1 MKTKTDAAI
10 TLAIIDTTNVITEM
24 ALAGATARQVR
35 QLRLPRDKGQSKL
48 DRDIDKVINTTIKG
62 AANILAAGGSVR
74 KMRQTMLA
82 AAR

>member
-10 TLAIIDTTNVITEM
+10 TLAIIDTT
-24 ALAGATARQVR
+24 
-35 QLRLPRDKGQSKL
+35 
-48 DRDIDKVINTTIKG
+48 NTTIKG